1 MFSLVW
7 NRNKKMKKKQ
17 KQKEEKQRN
26 EMKDAKEMKTSS
38 HPSSS
43 CHWGGHWAGEGG
55 AVRDPKVA
63 NKKSQECREK
73 RGGREEKQRG
83 EDRQRQQ

>member
-17 KQKEEKQRN
+17 KEGKEKQRN

-43 CHWGGHWAGEGG
+43 CHWGGHWAGAR

-83 EDRQRQQ
+83 EERQQ